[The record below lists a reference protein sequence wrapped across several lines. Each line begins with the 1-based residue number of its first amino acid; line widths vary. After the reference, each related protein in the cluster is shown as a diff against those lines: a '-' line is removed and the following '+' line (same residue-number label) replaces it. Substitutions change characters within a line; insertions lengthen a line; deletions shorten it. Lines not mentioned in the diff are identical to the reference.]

1 MIFFFA
7 FALGFALSR
16 ASTCTVAATKR
27 LVRHRKADWLI
38 GIGVAVCWSAVTL
51 VLINAL
57 FDGITPIHGTVPISA
72 ALLLASV
79 VMGLGAYLNNACFIG
94 SVGRISSGELSFLAT
109 FAGLVAA
116 RSLTDQW
123 RVGEVLAQGLMPNTL
138 AEQATYTYGLGVL
151 FAFGFFYGLFR
162 LFQRRQQ
169 AMFALCAMG
178 ISAALVF
185 SIAPDWSYEA
195 WIGRVLG
202 GNGLT
207 DRFTIE
213 LAIAGLFLGATI
225 SSMRNGRFELRSPKL
240 KPSLLCFF
248 GGLFM
253 GFGAKY
259 APGGNDTLLLWT
271 IPNFVLY
278 GIVSYA
284 LMVATVALAVRVQ
297 DSLRNQ
303 GS

>member
-16 ASTCTVAATKR
+16 ASTCTVAATMR

-51 VLINAL
+51 AL
-57 FDGITPIHGTVPISA
+57 MNISLDGAAPTHGTVPISG

-79 VMGLGAYLNNACFIG
+79 VMGLGAYLNKACFIG
-94 SVGRISSGELSFLAT
+94 SVGHISSGNLSFLAT
-109 FAGLVAA
+109 FVGLVAA
-116 RSLTDQW
+116 RGLTDQW
-123 RVGEVLAQGLMPNTL
+123 QVGEVLAQELMPNTL
-138 AEQATYTYGLGVL
+138 AEQAVYSYGLGAIFL
-151 FAFGFFYGLFR
+151 AGFVYGVFR
-162 LFQRRQQ
+162 VIQRRQQ
-169 AMFALCAMG
+169 AMIALCAMG
-178 ISAALVF
+178 ISAAFVF
-185 SIAPDWSYEA
+185 SMAPDWSYEA
-195 WIGRVLG
+195 WIGRILG
-202 GNGLT
+202 GNGLS

-213 LAIAGLFLGATI
+213 LAISGLFLGATI
-225 SSMRNGRFELRSPKL
+225 SSMRNGRFELKGPAL
-240 KPSLLCFF
+240 KTTLMCFT

-278 GIVSYA
+278 GVISYG
-284 LMVATVALAVRVQ
+284 LMVATVALAVWVE
-297 DSLRNQ
+297 DTLRAK
-303 GS
+303 G